1 MTFEIKDANG
11 VYQDITPYVAFGG
24 IKWSRN
30 DVDGANTGR
39 MQEDGNMFRDRIA
52 TKYRWDITCRPLTAS
67 EQSFILTLIQPVFVE
82 CRYTDPLT
90 NTVVDGIE
98 YYANNFP
105 STFCISR
112 SDGTEIWTG
121 LAFPLIQK

>member
-1 MTFEIKDANG
+1 
-11 VYQDITPYVAFGG
+11 
-24 IKWSRN
+24 
-30 DVDGANTGR
+30 
-39 MQEDGNMFRDRIA
+39 MFRDRIA

-90 NTVVDGIE
+90 NTVVSGVE